1 MAAMTVLSATAVPD
15 HVRGALTRWLIEV
28 TPQLYVGTISAKV
41 REELWQAVS
50 GCVGTG
56 VAVLVHTA
64 ANEQGFELRTAG
76 EQRRKPVDFDGLTLV
91 AMTGAQPAADDQE
104 AAGP

>member
-1 MAAMTVLSATAVPD
+1 MATMTVLSATAVPE

-28 TPQLYVGTISAKV
+28 TPQLYVGTLSAKV

-56 VAVLVHTA
+56 VAVLIHTT

-76 EQRRKPVDFDGLTLV
+76 AQRRKPVDFDGLTLV
-91 AMTGAQPAADDQE
+91 SMAALQAAD
-104 AAGP
+104 GPNPEGK

>member
-1 MAAMTVLSATAVPD
+1 MATMTVLSATAVPD
-15 HVRGALTRWLIEV
+15 HVRGALTRWLVEV

-50 GCVGTG
+50 GCIGTG
-56 VAVLVHTA
+56 VAVLVHSA
-64 ANEQGFELRTAG
+64 DNEQGFDLRTAG

-91 AMTGAQPAADDQE
+91 AMTGLRPTDGQE
-104 AAGP
+104 VAKA